1 MRPTVRYASFLI
13 VTALLTAACG
23 GGDDATAPVTQ
34 ATTTTQAATTTGPTS
49 SSDISAAAEEF
60 SFSPDGWMAGA
71 GSEVTLQFEN
81 QGAIFHTWVILSSPI
96 ESESEFSEDL
106 IVFETSAAAGEAV
119 TITFTAPAAG
129 THQVICK
136 VPGHFNAGME
146 GLLTVTGA

>member
-23 GGDDATAPVTQ
+23 GGGDATAPVTQ

-81 QGAIFHTWVILSSPI
+81 QGAVRHTWVILSSPI
-96 ESESEFSEDL
+96 ESESEFSADL
-106 IVFETSAAAGEAV
+106 IVFETSAGAGEAV

>member
-23 GGDDATAPVTQ
+23 GGGDATAPVTQ

-60 SFSPDGWMAGA
+60 SFSPDVWMAGA

-81 QGAIFHTWVILSSPI
+81 QGAVRHTWVILSSPI

-106 IVFETSAAAGEAV
+106 IVFETSAEAGEAV
-119 TITFTAPAAG
+119 TNTFTAPAVG
-129 THQVICK
+129 TYQVICK
-136 VPGHFNAGME
+136 VPGHFGAGME

>member
-23 GGDDATAPVTQ
+23 GGDDATAPVTK
-34 ATTTTQAATTTGPTS
+34 ATTTTQAATTAGPTS

-71 GSEVTLQFEN
+71 GSEVTLQFDN
-81 QGAIFHTWVILSSPI
+81 QGAVRHTWVILSSPI

-106 IVFETSAAAGEAV
+106 IVFETSAEAGEAV

>member
-23 GGDDATAPVTQ
+23 GDDATATTQ

-60 SFSPDGWMAGA
+60 SFSPDAWMAGA

-81 QGAIFHTWVILSSPI
+81 QGAVFHTWVILSSPI
-96 ESESEFSEDL
+96 ESESQFSEDL
-106 IVFETSAAAGEAV
+106 IVFETSAEAGEAV

-129 THQVICK
+129 TYQVICK
-136 VPGHFNAGME
+136 VPGHFSAGME
-146 GLLTVTGA
+146 GLLSVTGA